1 MSELEYNREESS
13 GSESM
18 LKAMQDQGAT
28 YREEDLAT
36 NLDWIEASGKVYQMN
51 NNGEKF
57 QGDYRALAKYG
68 IDQMSEFNYNVAMGM
83 IPDVLAVEKADPETQ
98 MSFAYLMDTY
108 DKKDITLDG
117 FGRAVKELAL
127 DPTTYLGISTLGA
140 GFAVKKGAQQLA
152 KEGLKNR
159 LHSSIRN
166 YLTSGLAVGATEG
179 AIYSAGDT
187 TAREM
192 IQTDAGLREGVSGTD
207 VAISGAIGAGVGAG
221 LGKGIEAAGKA
232 IGKGIDYIN
241 REGEQ
246 AMAQV
251 AGGGVPPTA
260 FMDMPIDNTRTRR
273 AISKPRTDW
282 TKDRIKKELKG
293 MYTDSSS
300 RTFRNEISRFKD
312 EQELDNNIFYHGT
325 SSSETKLKPS
335 IVLKEGSYEGGGYGE
350 QYWGISVSK
359 NRNIASNFTGSQSS
373 GRVMPILL
381 KKDAKIID
389 MPEISDSVELED
401 HIEGLWKNNIDA
413 VRIGD
418 WNTPY
423 SEQELVILNPHSAVT
438 GKPESFRVFQ
448 KKKFENLTPS
458 ELIELHKPS
467 EEAK

>member
-1 MSELEYNREESS
+1 MNLEYNREEEGS

-57 QGDYRALAKYG
+57 AGDHRALAKYG

-83 IPDVLAVEKADPETQ
+83 IPDVLAVEKADPVTQ

-159 LHSSIRN
+159 LHNSIRN
-166 YLTSGLAVGATEG
+166 YLTSGLAIGATEG

-207 VAISGAIGAGVGAG
+207 VAISGVIGAGVGAG

-232 IGKGIDYIN
+232 IGKGIDYLN
-241 REGEQ
+241 KEGEQ

-251 AGGGVPPTA
+251 AGGGVPPSEYRGYHKAPRIEGANTGDNLKDIFPDDIYTPKGVQYYGTGDKA
-260 FMDMPIDNTRTRR
+260 MDTKSISIIQSMRNKPDKEITVYR
-273 AISKPRTDW
+273 AVPKGVKDFNDGDWITINPDYAKWHGESWVEDGKFDIISKKVKAKYISTN
-282 TKDRIKKELKG
+282 G
-293 MYTDSSS
+293 DSIHEWGY
-300 RTFRNEISRFKD
+300 NEK
-312 EQELDNNIFYHGT
+312 
-325 SSSETKLKPS
+325 
-335 IVLKEGSYEGGGYGE
+335 
-350 QYWGISVSK
+350 
-359 NRNIASNFTGSQSS
+359 
-373 GRVMPILL
+373 
-381 KKDAKIID
+381 
-389 MPEISDSVELED
+389 
-401 HIEGLWKNNIDA
+401 
-413 VRIGD
+413 
-418 WNTPY
+418 
-423 SEQELVILNPHSAVT
+423 
-438 GKPESFRVFQ
+438 
-448 KKKFENLTPS
+448 
-458 ELIELHKPS
+458 
-467 EEAK
+467 EAK

>member
-1 MSELEYNREESS
+1 MNELEYNREESS

-117 FGRAVKELAL
+117 FGRAVKESFF
-127 DPTTYLGISTLGA
+127 DPTNWLGAVTLGS
-140 GFAVKKGAQQLA
+140 GFAMKKGAQELA

-159 LHSSIRN
+159 LHNSIRN

-187 TAREM
+187 IAREM

-221 LGKGIEAAGKA
+221 LGKGIEVASPYVAKGVKAVGKEA
-232 IGKGIDYIN
+232 ITRGLSAYEKSPANPLMYFDAYHGTPHNVDKFSMDKVGTGH
-241 REGEQ
+241 GEQ
-246 AMAQV
+246 AYGHGLYFSSDKDTASLYKKQDGNLYKVDLKLNEEDFIQWEKSLSSQSEKVKSAFEKWFIKDKDLQFLDAVKDFDLGNQKAMKEKGFNIFDYSGSAGQLYERIASLYSPKKASNVLKSLGVKGSAYIGDMADGAESKARNFV
-251 AGGGVPPTA
+251 I
-260 FMDMPIDNTRTRR
+260 FDDND
-273 AISKPRTDW
+273 IEILEKNNV
-282 TKDRIKKELKG
+282 KIKKE
-293 MYTDSSS
+293 
-300 RTFRNEISRFKD
+300 
-312 EQELDNNIFYHGT
+312 
-325 SSSETKLKPS
+325 
-335 IVLKEGSYEGGGYGE
+335 
-350 QYWGISVSK
+350 
-359 NRNIASNFTGSQSS
+359 
-373 GRVMPILL
+373 
-381 KKDAKIID
+381 AK
-389 MPEISDSVELED
+389 
-401 HIEGLWKNNIDA
+401 
-413 VRIGD
+413 
-418 WNTPY
+418 
-423 SEQELVILNPHSAVT
+423 
-438 GKPESFRVFQ
+438 
-448 KKKFENLTPS
+448 
-458 ELIELHKPS
+458 
-467 EEAK
+467 

>member
-1 MSELEYNREESS
+1 MNELEYNREESS

-159 LHSSIRN
+159 LHNSIRN

-207 VAISGAIGAGVGAG
+207 VAISGVIGAGVGAG
-221 LGKGIEAAGKA
+221 LGKGIEVAGKA
-232 IGKGIDYIN
+232 IGKGIDYLN
-241 REGEQ
+241 KEGEQ
-246 AMAQV
+246 AMAQA

-260 FMDMPIDNTRTRR
+260 FLDMPIDNTRTRVM
-273 AISKPRTDW
+273 ITKPRTPW
-282 TKDRIKKELKG
+282 HKDRIKKELR
-293 MYTDSSS
+293 TLSSDSSP
-300 RTFRNEISRFKD
+300 RTFRQEISRFKN
-312 EQELDNNIFYHGT
+312 EEELNNNIFYHGT
-325 SSSETKLKPS
+325 SSGEKRLKPS
-335 IVLKEGSYEGGGYGE
+335 IVLRPGTFEGGGYGE
-350 QYWGISVSK
+350 QYWGISLSK
-359 NRNIASNFTGSQSS
+359 SRNIASNFTGSKSYGS
-373 GRVMPILL
+373 VMPVLL
-381 KKDAKIID
+381 KKDAKIKE

-401 HIEGLWKNNIDA
+401 HIEELWNSGVDA
-413 VRIGD
+413 VKIGD
-418 WNTPY
+418 WTKEF
-423 SEQELVILNPHSAVT
+423 SEQEMVILNPKAIVT
-438 GKPESFRVFQ
+438 GKGTSFKVFQ
-448 KKKFENLTPS
+448 KEKFKDLTPE

>member
-1 MSELEYNREESS
+1 MNELEYNREEESS

-166 YLTSGLAVGATEG
+166 YLTSGLAIGATEG

-192 IQTDAGLREGVSGTD
+192 IQTDAGLREGVSGAD

-221 LGKGIEAAGKA
+221 LGKGVEVAGKA
-232 IGKGIDYIN
+232 INK
-241 REGEQ
+241 
-246 AMAQV
+246 AMA
-251 AGGGVPPTA
+251 
-260 FMDMPIDNTRTRR
+260 
-273 AISKPRTDW
+273 K
-282 TKDRIKKELKG
+282 
-293 MYTDSSS
+293 
-300 RTFRNEISRFKD
+300 
-312 EQELDNNIFYHGT
+312 
-325 SSSETKLKPS
+325 
-335 IVLKEGSYEGGGYGE
+335 
-350 QYWGISVSK
+350 
-359 NRNIASNFTGSQSS
+359 
-373 GRVMPILL
+373 
-381 KKDAKIID
+381 
-389 MPEISDSVELED
+389 
-401 HIEGLWKNNIDA
+401 
-413 VRIGD
+413 
-418 WNTPY
+418 
-423 SEQELVILNPHSAVT
+423 
-438 GKPESFRVFQ
+438 
-448 KKKFENLTPS
+448 
-458 ELIELHKPS
+458 
-467 EEAK
+467 EAK